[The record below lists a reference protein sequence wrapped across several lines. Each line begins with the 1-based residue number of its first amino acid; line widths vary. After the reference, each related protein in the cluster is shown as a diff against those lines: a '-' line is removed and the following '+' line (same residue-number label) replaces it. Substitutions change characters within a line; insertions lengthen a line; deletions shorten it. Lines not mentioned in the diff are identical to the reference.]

1 MSSGTREAEPAP
13 EDRQSVMALCAEALA
28 EELHDALRAVGYR
41 GPVRDLRRPETGLV
55 MVRGRAGGDG
65 RRFNLGEATVT
76 RAAVTLEEVGTGFAY
91 HLGRDA
97 ARARLAATLDALWQ
111 SPQHQAAVVSALAP
125 VRRRLSEER
134 ARAARQAAA
143 TRVDFFTMVRGEDA

>member
-1 MSSGTREAEPAP
+1 MSSGTREAEQAP
-13 EDRQSVMALCAEALA
+13 EDRQSVMALCAQALA
-28 EELHDALRAVGYR
+28 EELREALEAVGYA
-41 GPVRDLRRPETGLV
+41 GVVRDLRRPETGLV

-76 RAAVTLEEVGTGFAY
+76 RAAVSLEKVGTGFAY
-91 HLGRDA
+91 RLGRDA

-111 SPQHQAAVVSALAP
+111 SPRHQAAVSASLAP
-125 VRRRLSEER
+125 VRRRLREER

-143 TRVDFFTMVRGEDA
+143 TRVDFFTVARGEDA